1 MNTDSAIKQRAG
13 EIALL
18 AGFALVGLFAI
29 ACAAA
34 TPTTA
39 PPAAAPVTAT
49 SAPAATAPA
58 VAGPKRGGK
67 LVIALSQSPATLNWL
82 FGSQTAMNEVLEFIV
97 EGMTRVLPDGTRVA
111 QLAKE
116 VPSIQN
122 GGVSAD
128 GKTITYHLLDGLLWS
143 DGTPVTCED
152 VKFTWQAVTTP
163 GVGVIAPAGYS
174 EVDSVQCPDPTTIIV
189 KYKNFFAPYL
199 TIFNGFIPKSAG
211 ELKDIK
217 NWAYN
222 RKPVGTGPFKVD
234 EWVADDHV
242 TLSRNDKYREK
253 DKPFLDQIVIRIVPS
268 VDVAK
273 QLVVSG
279 EADIMWNNTEADIPE
294 LQKTP
299 GVKYNSALLVGG
311 ERMFLNLAEN
321 KDGSDPTKP
330 HPILGDVRVRQAIEY
345 GINKQRIIDK
355 ILFGL
360 ATPGTSELNTGP
372 FACPDIKPTPFDS
385 DKAKAM
391 LADAGWVPGPDG
403 IRVAKGAKFAP
414 DGARLRLKFSTTTG
428 TPFRESGQVLIIEDM
443 KAIGVDMYIEN
454 GPSALV
460 IGNWA
465 DGSPRA
471 RGNFD
476 IVEYNSNAGVDV
488 NNQMTDMLATKTIP
502 SPSNTGGRNYSR
514 FSDPKVDALLAQAAG
529 DPDFAKRKDLY
540 CQAARIAKEQVPM
553 IFLYHRSRINSYR
566 DRVQG
571 FDTGNAFANIGW
583 NAANWWVK

>member
-1 MNTDSAIKQRAG
+1 MSPQCQIKLGVRM
-13 EIALL
+13 LL
-18 AGFALVGLFAI
+18 LFVGFAFLGLMAM
-29 ACAAA
+29 ACAPAA
-34 TPTTA
+34 PTGA
-39 PPAAAPVTAT
+39 PPAAVTA
-49 SAPAATAPA
+49 AVAATAAPTTA
-58 VAGPKRGGK
+58 AGPTRGGK
-67 LVIALSQSPATLNWL
+67 VIIALSQSPATLNWM
-82 FGSQTAMNEVLEFIV
+82 FGSQTAMEEVLEFVI

-111 QLAKE
+111 QLAKQ

-128 GKTITYHLLDGLLWS
+128 GKTITYHLLDGVLWS
-143 DGTPVTCED
+143 DGTPLSCDD
-152 VKFTWQAVTTP
+152 VKFTWQAVTTK

-174 EVDSVQCPDPTTIIV
+174 EVDAVECPDPLTAVI

-199 TIFNGFIPKSAG
+199 TIFNAFIPKSAG
-211 ELKDIK
+211 DIKDIK

-222 RKPVGTGPFKVD
+222 RKPIGTGPFKVD
-234 EWVADDHV
+234 EWVTDDHI
-242 TLSRNDKYREK
+242 TLSRNESYREK
-253 DKPFLDQIVIRIVPS
+253 GKPYLDQIVIRIVPS

-273 QLVVSG
+273 QLVISG

-299 GVKYNSALLVGG
+299 AVKYNSALLVGG
-311 ERMFLNLAEN
+311 ERLFLNLAEN
-321 KDGSDPTKP
+321 KDGSDPSKP
-330 HPILGDVRVRQAIEY
+330 HAILGDVRVRQAIEY

-360 ATPGTSELNTGP
+360 ASPGTSELNTGP
-372 FACPDIKPTPFDS
+372 FACPDIKPIPYDS
-385 DKAKAM
+385 EKAKA
-391 LADAGWVPGPDG
+391 LLTEAGWVPGPDG

-414 DGARLRLKFSTTTG
+414 DGTRLRLKYSTTTG
-428 TPFRESGQVLIIEDM
+428 TPYRENGQVLILEDM
-443 KAIGVDMYIEN
+443 KAIGVEMFIEN

-502 SPSNTGGRNYSR
+502 SSANTGGRNYSR
-514 FSDPKVDALLAQAAG
+514 FSDPKVDALLAQAAS
-529 DPDFAKRKDLY
+529 DPDFAKRKELY
-540 CQAARIAKEQVPM
+540 CQVARTAKEQVPM

-571 FDTGNAFANIGW
+571 FDTGNAFQHMAW
-583 NAANWWVK
+583 NVTNWSVK